1 MSLLLEPEAGSGGG
15 LAGLAAASGPSPHA
29 VSPLLSPVLG
39 GKARRDDAAAAAA
52 ATPKPAAAAAAT
64 PKPAAGRSRP
74 AAAEAP
80 WQESWTDEVFSAD
93 VALPAGFDLAA
104 ITGPGAARTER
115 LEVDTGTVITV
126 ESEDVGNLSV
136 VICGDDERNVDA
148 ARSRIETF
156 VCAVTPG
163 AARRSSAAAA
173 TLAVPCK
180 LFEAELQMLLQ
191 EEELSERCAPSPA
204 HAAPRHPDR
213 SLRRLG
219 QAGARAAARG
229 GADRAVHPRR
239 RAGGR
244 PASCPAAQPGGS

>member
-39 GKARRDDAAAAAA
+39 GKARRDAAAA

-64 PKPAAGRSRP
+64 PKPAAARSRP

-204 HAAPRHPDR
+204 HAAPRQPEQLPPAPWPGWRKSCSTRR
-213 SLRRLG
+213 SRS
-219 QAGARAAARG
+219 
-229 GADRAVHPRR
+229 
-239 RAGGR
+239 
-244 PASCPAAQPGGS
+244 SCPSARTRWRAPS

>member
-1 MSLLLEPEAGSGGG
+1 MSLLLEPEAEAGSGGG

-39 GKARRDDAAAAAA
+39 GKARRDAAAAAAA

-64 PKPAAGRSRP
+64 PKPAAARSRP

-148 ARSRIETF
+148 ARSRIENF
-156 VCAVTPG
+156 VCAATPG
-163 AARRSSAAAA
+163 GLRGGGGVAA

-204 HAAPRHPDR
+204 HAAPRQPEQLPPAPWPGWRKSCSTRR
-213 SLRRLG
+213 SRSSCPSA
-219 QAGARAAARG
+219 QTS
-229 GADRAVHPRR
+229 R
-239 RAGGR
+239 RAR
-244 PASCPAAQPGGS
+244 S

>member
-15 LAGLAAASGPSPHA
+15 LAGLVAASGPSPHA

-39 GKARRDDAAAAAA
+39 GKARRDAAAAV
-52 ATPKPAAAAAAT
+52 TPKPAAAAAAT
-64 PKPAAGRSRP
+64 PKPAAARSRP

-148 ARSRIETF
+148 ARSRIENF
-156 VCAVTPG
+156 VCAATP
-163 AARRSSAAAA
+163 RRSSAAPA

-204 HAAPRHPDR
+204 HAAPRQPEQLPPAPWPGWRKSCSTRR
-213 SLRRLG
+213 SRSSCPSA
-219 QAGARAAARG
+219 QTS
-229 GADRAVHPRR
+229 R
-239 RAGGR
+239 RAR
-244 PASCPAAQPGGS
+244 S

>member
-1 MSLLLEPEAGSGGG
+1 MSLLLEPEAEAGSGGG

-39 GKARRDDAAAAAA
+39 GKARRDAVAAAAA
-52 ATPKPAAAAAAT
+52 ATPKPAAA
-64 PKPAAGRSRP
+64 RSRP

-156 VCAVTPG
+156 VCAATPG

-204 HAAPRHPDR
+204 HAAPRQPEQLPPAPWPGWRKSCSTRR
-213 SLRRLG
+213 SRSSCPSA
-219 QAGARAAARG
+219 QTS
-229 GADRAVHPRR
+229 R
-239 RAGGR
+239 RAR
-244 PASCPAAQPGGS
+244 S